1 MNDTLAI
8 IMAGENSLEIGEI
21 TRSRS
26 IGAVPV
32 GARYRTIDFVL
43 SNVVNS
49 RIERVGVPTQN
60 YYRSLMD
67 HLGSGSAWDLNRKRY
82 GLLVLPPY
90 LGKSSDEM
98 GDIDILNGIRDYL
111 AASDHRYVLLTGSDL
126 IFNTTFDE
134 LAQFHKEKHADITVM
149 YNTVASGE
157 RFDHHVELK
166 VDEDGRIT
174 DVGVNSARQKA
185 QKVSMGVMY
194 MEKAFLEY
202 QIDRCIAHG
211 KHDFVKDVLMH
222 EKRRAKIYGFEY
234 SGYVGRIHD
243 INSYFKC
250 NMDLLNP
257 EISSKL
263 FDAPQKIYT
272 KVKDQVPTLY
282 GERAQVK
289 NSIVADGCIINGTVE
304 NSIIFRGVQIEKG
317 AVVKN
322 SIVMQN
328 TCVGASARVEHTILD
343 KSVTI
348 RRDKTLIGQESF
360 PVVVG
365 KNVVI

>member
-32 GARYRTIDFVL
+32 GARYRTIDFIL

-90 LGKSSDEM
+90 LGKSSEDV
-98 GDIDILNGIRDYL
+98 GDVDILHGIRDYL
-111 AASDHRYVLLTGSDL
+111 AASDHRYVLLAGSDL

-149 YNTVASGE
+149 YNTVTSGE

-174 DVGVNSARQKA
+174 DVGVNSVRQKA
-185 QKVSMGVMY
+185 QRVSMGVMY

-282 GERAQVK
+282 GEQAQVK

-317 AVVKN
+317 ATVKN

-328 TCVGASARVEHTILD
+328 TTVGVNANLQYAVLD
-343 KSVTI
+343 KSVTV
-348 RRDKTLIGQESF
+348 RRDKTLIGQDTY
-360 PVVVG
+360 PIVVG

>member
-8 IMAGENSLEIGEI
+8 IMAGESGLEIGEV

-26 IGAVPV
+26 IGAVPI
-32 GARYRTIDFVL
+32 GARYRTIDFIL

-49 RIERVGVPTQN
+49 RIERVGVPTQTH
-60 YYRSLMD
+60 YRSLMD

-90 LGKSSDEM
+90 LGKASEDT
-98 GDIDILNGIRDYL
+98 GDVDILHGIRDYL
-111 AASDHRYVLLTGSDL
+111 AASDHRYVLLAGSDL

-134 LAQFHKEKHADITVM
+134 MAAFHKEKHADITIM
-149 YNTVASGE
+149 YNTVASDE
-157 RFDHHVELK
+157 HFDHHVELK
-166 VDEDGRIT
+166 LDEDCRVT

-185 QKVSMGVMY
+185 QKVSMGVVY
-194 MEKAFLEY
+194 MEKAYLEY
-202 QIDRCIAHG
+202 QLDRCIAHG

-243 INSYFKC
+243 INSYYKC
-250 NMDLLNP
+250 NMSLLDP
-257 EISSKL
+257 KISAKL

-282 GERAQVK
+282 GEDVSIK

-328 TCVGASARVEHTILD
+328 TCVGACARVEHTILD

>member
-32 GARYRTIDFVL
+32 GARYRTIDFIL

-67 HLGSGSAWDLNRKRY
+67 HLGSGAAWDLNRKRY

-90 LGKSSDEM
+90 LGKSSDET
-98 GDIDILNGIRDYL
+98 GDVDILNGIRDYL
-111 AASDHRYVLLTGSDL
+111 AASDHRYVLLAGSDL
-126 IFNTTFDE
+126 VFNTTFDA
-134 LAQFHKEKHADITVM
+134 LAEFHKQKHADVTIM
-149 YNTVASGE
+149 YNTVSAE
-157 RFDHHVELK
+157 EHFNHHVELK
-166 VDEDGRIT
+166 LDDDCRVLDIGIISE
-174 DVGVNSARQKA
+174 RQKA

-194 MEKAFLEY
+194 MEKAYLEY

-222 EKRRAKIYGFEY
+222 EKKRAKIYGFEY

-243 INSYFKC
+243 VNSYFKC
-250 NMDLLNP
+250 NMSLLDQQ
-257 EISSKL
+257 ISAKL

-282 GERAQVK
+282 GKDAFIK
-289 NSIVADGCIINGTVE
+289 NSIVADGCVINGTVE

-328 TCVGASARVEHTILD
+328 SVIATNAHLEFAILD
-343 KSVTI
+343 KSVTV
-348 RRDKTLIGQESF
+348 RREKTLIGQQTY
-360 PVVVG
+360 PIVVG